1 MPKFSGVVVATS
13 RYLCCPWSL
22 PGTLCALGGRL
33 WAPFFPSVVA
43 SGRPVCPR
51 CSLQGALVPLA
62 VASVRRS
69 CRRRSL
75 PGAISL
81 IGNRLQVPFVPSV
94 VASLRHVRRRWSLPC
109 AMCALDHRVWAP
121 FLPSVVACGRPCSP
135 KQRLPSVN
143 GETRAAAEHARDSKG
158 APSAVT
164 TVEVG

>member
-1 MPKFSGVVVATS
+1 MYIHKHYCAPVHMCTEKLVVCQVCFAAAEALSSKKVRRGKERRGEES
-13 RYLCCPWSL
+13 R
-22 PGTLCALGGRL
+22 A
-33 WAPFFPSVVA
+33 
-43 SGRPVCPR
+43 
-51 CSLQGALVPLA
+51 
-62 VASVRRS
+62 ASVRRS

-75 PGAISL
+75 PGAISV

-94 VASLRHVRRRWSLPC
+94 VASLRHVHRRWSLPC
-109 AMCALDHRVWAP
+109 AICALGHRVWAP

-143 GETRAAAEHARDSKG
+143 GETRAAGEHARDSEG